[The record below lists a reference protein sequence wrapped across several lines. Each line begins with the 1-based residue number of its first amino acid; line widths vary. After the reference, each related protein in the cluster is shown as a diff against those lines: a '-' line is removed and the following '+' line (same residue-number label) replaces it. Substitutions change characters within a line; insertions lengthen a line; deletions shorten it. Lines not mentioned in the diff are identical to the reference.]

1 MTKEKKPVNPR
12 TRMGGNKE
20 IPIDWKEVERLA
32 ICGCSGRQVA
42 EAMGIN
48 YDTLYKRCKKDQ
60 KMMWGEYSSRKKAKG
75 DALLYSRQFQ
85 MALEKDRGMLIWLG
99 KNRLGQR
106 DNPEQKE
113 VFNGELAQVLDYLK
127 NANLS
132 FQVKAAGT
140 DIDRNVVDIE
150 SKRIEDEQG

>member
-60 KMMWGEYSSRKKAKG
+60 KMMWGEYSSRKKAKVMPYCTL
-75 DALLYSRQFQ
+75 DSFRWLLRKT
-85 MALEKDRGMLIWLG
+85 E
-99 KNRLGQR
+99 
-106 DNPEQKE
+106 EC
-113 VFNGELAQVLDYLK
+113 
-127 NANLS
+127 
-132 FQVKAAGT
+132 
-140 DIDRNVVDIE
+140 
-150 SKRIEDEQG
+150 